1 MDTTGTKY
9 FAPYSR
15 YPLHKG
21 QNVDNAL
28 LTIIVANSDKAR
40 MKKAVLIRGVLTLY
54 CNCWSLAL
62 ADVSGGC
69 GYLSFMRGCL
79 LLHKLR

>member
-28 LTIIVANSDKAR
+28 LTIIAANSDKAR
-40 MKKAVLIRGVLTLY
+40 MKKAVLIRGVLI
-54 CNCWSLAL
+54 NSLL
-62 ADVSGGC
+62 Q
-69 GYLSFMRGCL
+69 L
-79 LLHKLR
+79 LVAGAC